1 MKNQKSLQPPAECYE
16 KTATE
21 SSSFEESMQQWLDQA
36 QNSGDVRDRIA
47 VAGGVSRGVF
57 GSLHLGQMESAELES
72 DNDDEYG
79 SEQNELRRAA

>member
-1 MKNQKSLQPPAECYE
+1 
-16 KTATE
+16 
-21 SSSFEESMQQWLDQA
+21 MQQWLDQA

-57 GSLHLGQMESAELES
+57 GSLHLGQMKSAELES